1 MGNLS
6 ISKTR
11 ESLNK
16 LKVKLIN
23 NLLNESP
30 GGIKSAR
37 KTNFANNNA
46 DEVKKSSEAVT
57 HLMVVDVTQFCPYFC
72 CPSDLDGKIFSR
84 SSSVKRREVMSPFN
98 MHYSVHN
105 MIELTEA
112 SNTFEAQRSSFHRF
126 GSESH
131 LIDASE
137 MKPDLDQSFLSEKR
151 ETPKRAKINMNRM
164 MFRSPS
170 TRKFISVIQTEQ
182 SIDDFC
188 LSKLQFKTFAKTQ
201 MTINWTLL
209 KVSFEDV
216 KILQALSD
224 HNIQL
229 VT

>member
-23 NLLNESP
+23 NLLNEP
-30 GGIKSAR
+30 HGGIKSAL
-37 KTNFANNNA
+37 KANFASTIPTA
-46 DEVKKSSEAVT
+46 KSVDEIKKSSEAVT

-112 SNTFEAQRSSFHRF
+112 SNTHAY
-126 GSESH
+126 
-131 LIDASE
+131 DA
-137 MKPDLDQSFLSEKR
+137 
-151 ETPKRAKINMNRM
+151 
-164 MFRSPS
+164 
-170 TRKFISVIQTEQ
+170 
-182 SIDDFC
+182 
-188 LSKLQFKTFAKTQ
+188 
-201 MTINWTLL
+201 
-209 KVSFEDV
+209 
-216 KILQALSD
+216 
-224 HNIQL
+224 
-229 VT
+229 